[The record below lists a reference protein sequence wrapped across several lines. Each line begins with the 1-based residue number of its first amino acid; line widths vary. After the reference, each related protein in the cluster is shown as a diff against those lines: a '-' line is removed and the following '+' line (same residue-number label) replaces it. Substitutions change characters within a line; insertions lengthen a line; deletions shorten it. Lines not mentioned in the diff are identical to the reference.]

1 MDRGSDSPTRG
12 SDFTS
17 TTGQGSGGSPGSGM
31 SASNVIE
38 QAGSVARNLG
48 EQASPAS
55 GALYEQGARAGDYV
69 SRNVNEY
76 PLPALLVAGA
86 VGYGLAYL
94 IHTQWRNWN
103 WGDWDFGG
111 DWRGADQRGSWRND
125 RHRQHDGRD
134 HERHDHDRR
143 DYRD

>member
-1 MDRGSDSPTRG
+1 MAEQASRHMDKGSDSSNRG

-31 SASNVIE
+31 STSSVIE

-48 EQASPAS
+48 EQASAAS
-55 GALYEQGARAGDYV
+55 DALYQQGARAGDYV

-94 IHTQWRNWN
+94 IHTQWQN
-103 WGDWDFGG
+103 WGWQLGGWWDSE
-111 DWRGADQRGSWRND
+111 QRGGRRNE
-125 RHRQHDGRD
+125 RHPRHAQ
-134 HERHDHDRR
+134 HERRS
-143 DYRD
+143 

>member
-1 MDRGSDSPTRG
+1 MADQASRQMEKGSDSSNRG
-12 SDFTS
+12 ADFTS

-38 QAGSVARNLG
+38 QAGSVARNLS
-48 EQASPAS
+48 EQASAAS
-55 GALYEQGARAGDYV
+55 GALYQQGARAGDYV

-94 IHTQWRNWN
+94 IHTQWQNWD
-103 WGDWDFGG
+103 WRDWQLGDWWGSQ
-111 DWRGADQRGSWRND
+111 QRGGRRNERNQ
-125 RHRQHDGRD
+125 RHAQ
-134 HERHDHDRR
+134 HERRN
-143 DYRD
+143 

>member
-1 MDRGSDSPTRG
+1 MAEQASRQMDKGSDSSNRG

-48 EQASPAS
+48 EQASAAS

-94 IHTQWRNWN
+94 IHTQWRNW
-103 WGDWDFGG
+103 
-111 DWRGADQRGSWRND
+111 DWRDWQLGDLWGSEQRGSRRNERNQRHGQHD
-125 RHRQHDGRD
+125 RHS
-134 HERHDHDRR
+134 
-143 DYRD
+143 